1 MRLYLRV
8 FHYFRDDAL
17 LIVASLVLVGLSTLL
32 GLLQP
37 FPLAILIDTVLPQKP
52 GVRWIDRLFVH
63 ATAATSVP
71 RQILV
76 LAVAVLLLRVLQELL
91 QMFQTLATIRIGYD
105 GLVRVRCD
113 LFRKLQALSVG
124 YHRSQPQGDAIFR
137 LSYDTFGFQAVL
149 NVLSG
154 GLVNVITLVG
164 MAIFMFCLNARLTL
178 VALVIMPMLLWT
190 MRRFS
195 RILQDRSMATKE
207 VDSELTTAMQRSIAA
222 VSLVQAF
229 GREAMEYER
238 FAGTVRHSVATWL
251 RLHWQEVTYWL
262 IIGSIFGLGG
272 ALIFGYGGLL
282 IYKGVITVGDL
293 TVFSIYLS
301 QLYAPLNKLSASG
314 TSLQGG
320 LSGVRRVFEVLD
332 REEQIRDEPG
342 AAALPLAK
350 RVLELDRVSFE
361 YRPGQSVLRDVTAR
375 IEPGQMVAFVG
386 TSGVGKTTLLSLLPR
401 FYDSTSGV
409 LRLDGQDARKIR
421 VRDLR
426 RHVALVLQDQ
436 VILPTTIAENIAYG
450 RPDASEAQIRHAA
463 ELAGA
468 ADFID
473 KLPNKYQEHVSE
485 SGANLSGGQRQRIA
499 IARALLTESPILV
512 LDEPTSALDAQHEE
526 MIVQTLRGLRGLRT
540 MIVVSHRLST
550 VLECDRIYVMEEG
563 RIVEQGTHDELVA
576 RHGVYF
582 RMARHQ
588 LQLADN
594 PAT

>member
-17 LIVASLVLVGLSTLL
+17 LIVASLVMVGLSTLL

-37 FPLAILIDTVLPQKP
+37 FPFAILIDTILPHKP
-52 GVRWIDRLFVH
+52 GVRWIDRVFMH
-63 ATAATSVP
+63 AMAGTGIPS
-71 RQILV
+71 QILA

-154 GLVNVITLVG
+154 GLINVITLVG
-164 MAIFMFCLNARLTL
+164 MAVFMFCLNFRLTL
-178 VALVIMPMLLWT
+178 VSLAIMPLLLLT
-190 MRRFS
+190 MRRYS

-272 ALIFGYGGLL
+272 AIIFEYGGLL
-282 IYKGVITVGDL
+282 AYKGAITAGDL
-293 TVFSIYLS
+293 SIFIIYLA

-320 LSGVRRVFEVLD
+320 LSGVKRVFEVLD
-332 REEQIRDEPG
+332 RQEQIRDEPG

-361 YRPGQSVLRDVTAR
+361 YRAGEPVLRDVTAR

-401 FYDSTSGV
+401 FYDPTSGT

-450 RPDASEAQIRHAA
+450 RPEASEAQIRHAA
-463 ELAGA
+463 EFAGA
-468 ADFID
+468 ADFIE
-473 KLPNKYQEHVSE
+473 KLPGKYREHVSE

-512 LDEPTSALDAQHEE
+512 LDEPTSALDAHHEE
-526 MIVQTLRGLRGLRT
+526 MIVQTLRSLRGLRT

-550 VLECDRIYVMEEG
+550 VLDCDRIYVMEEG

-576 RHGVYF
+576 RRGVYF

-588 LQLADN
+588 LQLVDN